1 MKLLLILIF
10 RGVVIQNDSLPMPIE
25 MINAY
30 KSLYYNKRLNEDEL
44 ELLNCFIIRVT
55 NANHTLAS

>member
-44 ELLNCFIIRVT
+44 ELLKLFYNKG
-55 NANHTLAS
+55 N

>member
-55 NANHTLAS
+55 NANHTLES